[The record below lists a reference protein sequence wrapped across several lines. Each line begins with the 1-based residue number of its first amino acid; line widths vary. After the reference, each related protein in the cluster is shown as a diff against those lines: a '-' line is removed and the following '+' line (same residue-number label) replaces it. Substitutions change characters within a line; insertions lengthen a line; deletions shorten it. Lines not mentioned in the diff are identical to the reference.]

1 MADPAD
7 DPRSLAAL
15 RARYGDDHRWWVLW
29 TVMIGNMA
37 AVMAATTINVA
48 VPAISQAFS
57 LGQQQAQWLA
67 TAFMGP
73 MTLSMLA
80 TPWLLERFGY
90 RVAYFALLLLL
101 LLGFGGAVGGLS
113 SSIGLVLA
121 MRMVEG
127 LAAGVL
133 QTIPAVIILRA
144 FARHEQGR
152 AMGYFG
158 FGTVLAPA
166 IGPSVGGVLVAWF
179 GWRAI
184 FFFVLPF
191 CLLSAEMARRFL
203 PHAAPG
209 GVPVNEDAPR
219 PDPWSLL
226 MLSAA
231 LAALLVGLGRL
242 HGADLPSGL
251 ALLCAS
257 AVLSVVFVVRQRST
271 PAPLLR
277 LQLFESPVFS
287 AGAVVSVVYG
297 ATLYGSTYLL
307 PVFMVATLGLPTTTV
322 GAVLMPAGFALAVSI
337 PLAGRLLGR
346 MALHRTIAGGLAATG
361 LSFAAMVLIGP
372 ASAVSWIVAAA
383 MLGRIGLGFVI
394 PSLSIGAMRDAAP
407 ELIPFGSSVTNFLRQ
422 LGGAI
427 GVGLVGIGLE
437 WRLRAH
443 GAGDSL
449 SAYHEVFAMMAVLTL
464 LSAWVARRMR
474 APPDEPPKPT

>member
-1 MADPAD
+1 MSEADD

-101 LLGFGGAVGGLS
+101 GFGGAVGGLS
-113 SSIGLVLA
+113 NSIGLVLA

-166 IGPSVGGVLVAWF
+166 IGPSVGGLLVAWF

-226 MLSAA
+226 LLGAA

-242 HGADLPSGL
+242 HGSELPSGL
-251 ALLCAS
+251 ALLAGA
-257 AVLSVVFVVRQRST
+257 AVLGVVFVRRQRT
-271 PAPLLR
+271 VPAPLLR
-277 LQLFESPVFS
+277 LQLFRSPVFS

-297 ATLYGSTYLL
+297 ATLFGSTYLL
-307 PVFMVATLGLPTTTV
+307 PVFMVAALGLPTTTV
-322 GAVLMPAGFALAVSI
+322 GAVLMPAGFALALSI

-346 MALHRTIAGGLAATG
+346 MALHRTIAAGLAAMG
-361 LSFAAMVLIGP
+361 LSFAAMVAIGP

-394 PSLSIGAMRDAAP
+394 PSLSIGAMRGTEP

-427 GVGLVGIGLE
+427 GVGLVGIGLD
-437 WRLRAH
+437 WRLQAH
-443 GAGDSL
+443 GPAEGL
-449 SAYHEVFAMMAVLTL
+449 TAYHEVFAMMAALTL
-464 LSAWVARRMR
+464 VSAWVARRMR
-474 APPDEPPKPT
+474 TPPEDPPQPT